1 MQTAPI
7 PARLQR
13 CACLLGGRSGAEQG
27 LTALSFNMPGNEQ
40 LNSLWQHVSATIR
53 HSVSADAWTR
63 WFSGVTLLEATDKAI
78 RLHVPDSMHQLWIE
92 MNYLSVLKAAFG
104 SFTGATPDIKLEVTE
119 SPRPAPRQQP
129 LEEAPAT
136 GGLWSSSPPL
146 PPAPEEIAAPG
157 IELDPERPAA
167 DGLSQKLTFENF
179 VIGRSNEYAHAAAVA
194 CAQKPGRAYNPLF
207 LYGGVGIGKTHLMQA
222 IGAAILAKKPTARV
236 IYITSEEFTNQF
248 IHALQ
253 TNSIVKFRKRFR
265 NADALLIDDIQFFA
279 GKERSQEEFFHTF
292 NSLVMEGHRQIVL
305 SSDQPASEIRDLEAR
320 LVSRF
325 EAGMTAE
332 MAAPDEETRIAIL
345 RKKAEFMQVTVP
357 DDIITHLAR
366 KITSNVRR
374 LHGALVRVA
383 SWISLHGYTSLD
395 GLEPL
400 LRDLFQQEARSGL
413 TIDRIQRRVAESY
426 DIRLADMV
434 SRKRPANIALPRQ
447 IAMFLAREMTEA
459 SYYEIGEAFGGRDHG
474 TVMHACRAIEK
485 RMKENEQL
493 RHAITALDSAMR
505 RSQ

>member
-1 MQTAPI
+1 
-7 PARLQR
+7 
-13 CACLLGGRSGAEQG
+13 
-27 LTALSFNMPGNEQ
+27 MPNNDQ

-53 HSVSADAWTR
+53 NSISGDAWSR
-63 WFSGVTLLEATDKAI
+63 WFSGVTLTEASDQAI
-78 RLHVPDSMHQLWIE
+78 RLTVPDSIHQLWIE
-92 MNYLSVLKAAFG
+92 MNYLGVLKAAFG
-104 SFTGATPDIKLEVTE
+104 SFTGAQPDIKLTV
-119 SPRPAPRQQP
+119 AQQP
-129 LEEAPAT
+129 TAANVVAA
-136 GGLWSSSPPL
+136 PPL
-146 PPAPEEIAAPG
+146 PAPALTTPPREPAETSAPP

-167 DGLSQKLTFENF
+167 DGLSQKLNFETF
-179 VIGRSNEYAHAAAVA
+179 VVGRSNEYAHAAAIA

-222 IGAAILAKKPTARV
+222 IGAAILAKKPNAKV

-248 IHALQ
+248 IAALQ

-265 NADALLIDDIQFFA
+265 TADALLIDDIQFFA

-305 SSDQPASEIRDLEAR
+305 SSDRPASEIRDLEAR

-357 DDIITHLAR
+357 DHIINHLAR

-383 SWISLHGYTSLD
+383 SWISLHGNTSLD

-400 LRDLFQQEARSGL
+400 LRDLFQQEARNSL
-413 TIDRIQRRVAESY
+413 TIDRIQRRVADEY

-474 TVMHACRAIEK
+474 TVMHACRSIER
-485 RMKENEQL
+485 RMKENDQF
-493 RHAITALDSAMR
+493 RHAVSALDSAMR